1 MNTRFRG
8 IQSKSDHLVQLKQM
22 TPEHK
27 EFEVDNNSII
37 KEVESEQPPK
47 KESDRKITE
56 RKKV

>member
-1 MNTRFRG
+1 
-8 IQSKSDHLVQLKQM
+8 M
-22 TPEHK
+22 TPENK

-56 RKKV
+56 RKKT